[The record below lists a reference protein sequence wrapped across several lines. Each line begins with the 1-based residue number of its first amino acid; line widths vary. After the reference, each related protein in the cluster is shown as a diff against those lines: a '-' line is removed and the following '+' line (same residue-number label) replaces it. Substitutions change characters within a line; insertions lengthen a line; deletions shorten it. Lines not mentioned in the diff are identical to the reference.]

1 MEVLPGGGGEI
12 EWQGV
17 HLSEWL
23 ETGGA
28 EVQDDWIGKRKLLN
42 WDALSGWVKVHP
54 GCYALALGQPTSS
67 KSQLPAGKPLPVF
80 QEAWL
85 SLRPGVAELL
95 LVDC

>member
-28 EVQDDWIGKRKLLN
+28 EVQDD
-42 WDALSGWVKVHP
+42 
-54 GCYALALGQPTSS
+54 
-67 KSQLPAGKPLPVF
+67 
-80 QEAWL
+80 
-85 SLRPGVAELL
+85 
-95 LVDC
+95 